1 MLKTIIYKYCC
12 ELYENRNTNDVEDVT
27 RLLDELIYHITNNNN
42 TLVEAKERRSKR
54 LAKKEP
60 INYSELK

>member
-27 RLLDELIYHITNNNN
+27 RLLDELIYHITNNN

>member
-12 ELYENRNTNDVEDVT
+12 ELYENRNNNNTEDVT
-27 RLLDELIYHITNNNN
+27 RLLDELKYHITNNN
-42 TLVEAKERRSKR
+42 TLDEAKERRSKR

-60 INYSELK
+60 INYCELN